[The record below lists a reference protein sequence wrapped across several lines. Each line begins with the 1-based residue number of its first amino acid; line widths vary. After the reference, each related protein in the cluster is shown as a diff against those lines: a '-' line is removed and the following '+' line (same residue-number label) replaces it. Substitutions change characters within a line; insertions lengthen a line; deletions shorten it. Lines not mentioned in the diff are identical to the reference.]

1 MSDCDKYILIP
12 DDKLF
17 KNPVSRCEPPNSKYD
32 EYYVLPDCVLPGP
45 EIASKMKL
53 QNLENDE
60 ELKEFKKK
68 VAELYEQDS
77 KCRSNK
83 GGKKSKKNRKRR
95 VRKTRK
101 YKGGMEP
108 AACSSSSSK
117 ETNLV
122 DDFRKLLKLH
132 GTEGSSVLDEI
143 ASGDDKM
150 ENIAEKCHEH
160 LEKNLIKAILEINKL
175 KDENNISELQSWRE
189 ENNRH
194 IKKVLRMNAQN
205 RKHPL
210 AYQEYCKSHQI
221 DTNSWLKYL
230 QDLQKEID
238 AAITELNQPNYTDAD
253 VDAAEKA
260 AADLLEQECTAPTI
274 SPKKKSPGKS
284 RKNKRR

>member
-1 MSDCDKYILIP
+1 
-12 DDKLF
+12 
-17 KNPVSRCEPPNSKYD
+17 
-32 EYYVLPDCVLPGP
+32 
-45 EIASKMKL
+45 
-53 QNLENDE
+53 
-60 ELKEFKKK
+60 
-68 VAELYEQDS
+68 
-77 KCRSNK
+77 
-83 GGKKSKKNRKRR
+83 
-95 VRKTRK
+95 
-101 YKGGMEP
+101 MEP

-274 SPKKKSPGKS
+274 SPKKKSPVKS